1 MSKSRLSR
9 SVWESFV
16 SRFAGS
22 RRPARRRQAL
32 VKAWNSGV
40 AAESLEQRLVPT
52 LSVSFAAGT
61 LTLTGDAAANAVTV
75 KAKASYTDVTM
86 GGTFVARITAA
97 TSNTISIINF
107 GGAGAS
113 DSLSITGANKAI
125 TVNLTDV
132 ETLSLTSTKSATVN
146 TLTGANTTATVALG
160 VSTVTGDLTVNTAS
174 GDITQSGRVSVSGIA
189 TFDADTTN
197 HDDNVILT
205 TAGNSFGTV
214 KAKGT
219 TVTIVEAGSTA
230 LGSSTVLGAFSVTS
244 SGAITDTDA
253 DDSAGL
259 GVLAVTG
266 ASTFL
271 ATRNAITLNTA
282 TSTFGGTLT
291 LTGTNIAVTDNDAG
305 TDLGVIKATGTLSVT
320 NSGAAAGSVTQSGT
334 GITVGGLMTITATGK
349 DIDLDEINS
358 TAGVVN
364 NFGSVSVTGK
374 DVFLKERS
382 SSVLAGVTTSGLLN
396 LISGGG
402 VTDSGD
408 LTVATT
414 TTIATGGAI
423 TLDQAGSKFTGA
435 LILSGSNI
443 AVTNDRAT
451 VLGNTTASGTL
462 TVTSNGAVT
471 ELADTTVLTVGGRA
485 TINATDSTGTTKFDI
500 TLAGTNNNNYGSVA
514 VDGATVSLKE
524 NSDTDFFASN
534 TTGSLTVESAGN
546 ITDRG
551 DVIVG
556 TTTSLLV
563 AAGKSITL
571 NSTGSEYTGAITVLA
586 TTVAKNVTIV
596 NVLPTVLG
604 AISTSGTLNVTSGGA
619 VTQADTLTI
628 GGRATVTATDY
639 NITLNTAAN
648 TFGSLSLDGE
658 DVTLQETGSTD
669 LFTSRAKGNFSL
681 TSTGNITDSGTLTIV
696 GSTTL
701 SNGVNDIALDSGAS
715 TFGGNLILTASR
727 NVSVKDNDLLGLTLG
742 TSVLTGTLSIT
753 AKGNIS
759 DAGGAV
765 TGSAGFN
772 SATFVANNGGD
783 ITLTQT
789 TLAAGAGGTLSM
801 TGEFATVTM
810 STPIILGTTTL
821 TGALSITTAGA
832 ANHITDSGKIV
843 VGDTVTIDAAGD
855 NITLNSVGNS
865 FGTIILTA
873 GAAVTIVEAG
883 ATDLGTSG
891 TLGSLDVTSS
901 GSITDSGVLTVTGAT
916 SLTSNGGSISLIQ
929 ATSTFGAL
937 TLRGADITLTDNDAA
952 TVLATVTATGAVTL
966 TTAGAVTQ
974 TGTATVGGL
983 LQITTSSDDVTLGTT
998 ANNFGSVSILGS
1010 GAVVIKENS
1019 DTNLSTIGATSL
1031 TVTSTGA
1038 ITDSGDLTVSGIT
1051 DLTAANGETIT
1062 LDQLATALSGRINLS
1077 GSDIAVTNN
1086 TSTQLGTVAATGDLS
1101 ITSAGAVS
1109 RTSATNLS
1117 VDETATIVA
1126 TGQTIDL
1133 TVGGSGTNNF
1143 ETIAVT
1149 GADVTITEASATD
1162 LGTSVV
1168 TGTFNLVSG
1177 GAVSDSGDLTF
1188 SGTTI
1193 TINANTAGSAIN
1205 LNSTV
1210 STLTGELI
1218 LSGTN
1223 IAVTSNSAVNL
1234 GDITAN
1240 GTLTITAHGAV
1251 TDAGTA
1257 GAGAGAELFASGA
1270 VVIDAQGIFAI
1281 TLDRDVATRT
1291 GDGFTVLTPMYLG
1304 DPVSISS

>member
-107 GGAGAS
+107 DGAGAS

-715 TFGGNLILTASR
+715 TFGGNLILTTSR

-801 TGEFATVTM
+801 TGDFATVTM

-843 VGDTVTIDAAGD
+843 VSDTVTIDAAGD

-937 TLRGADITLTDNDAA
+937 TLKGADITLTDNDAA
-952 TVLATVTATGAVTL
+952 TVLATVTATGDVTL

-1086 TSTQLGTVAATGDLS
+1086 TTTELGTVTASGDLS
-1101 ITSAGAVS
+1101 ITSASTVS
-1109 RTSATNLS
+1109 RTAATALS
-1117 VDETATIVA
+1117 VVGTATIIA
-1126 TGQTIDL
+1126 TGQTINL
-1133 TVGGSGTNNF
+1133 TTTGTNNF
-1143 ETIAVT
+1143 GTIAVT
-1149 GADVTITEASATD
+1149 GTTVTITEASATD

-1168 TGTFNLVSG
+1168 NGVLIVTSG
-1177 GAVSDSGDLTF
+1177 GAVTDSGDLTF
-1188 SGTTI
+1188 SGATI
-1193 TINANTAGSAIN
+1193 TINAGASAIN

-1210 STLTGELI
+1210 STLTGQLN
-1218 LSGTN
+1218 LTGTN
-1223 IAVTSNSAVNL
+1223 IAVTTNSAANL
-1234 GDITAN
+1234 GNIAAA
-1240 GTLTITAHGAV
+1240 GTLTITASGAI
-1251 TDAGTA
+1251 TDATGTTMSA
-1257 GAGAGAELFASGA
+1257 TGA
-1270 VVIDAQGIFAI
+1270 VVFDAKGIFAI
-1281 TLDRDVATRT
+1281 TLDEPATSRT
-1291 GDGFTVLTPMYLG
+1291 GAGFTGATYIG
-1304 DPVSISS
+1304 NPVSVSS